1 MTQATALIVD
11 DEPDL
16 RELLE
21 LTLSRMD
28 VEVDAAEDLAD
39 ARRKLAENRYDFC
52 LTDMR
57 LPDGNGLSLIK
68 QIGRDYPDMP
78 VAMITAYGKVED
90 AVTALK
96 YGAFDFVSK
105 PVDLESLRTLVRTA
119 IKLRQDDAERRGDI
133 EPEDAPGKQPEAP
146 GDVAPAES
154 EEQPGS
160 KPAAGD
166 EAEPDQESAI
176 LDRMIGTSSAI
187 LRVRKTIVKLARSQA
202 PVMISGDSGTGKE
215 LAARLI
221 HDLGPR
227 SEQSFVAVNC
237 GAIPSELMESEFFGH
252 KKGSFT
258 GADADKEG
266 LFQTANHGTLFLD
279 EVADL
284 PLNMQVK
291 LLRVIQEKRLRA
303 IGAKQEVPIDVRI
316 LSASHKPLKPMVDA
330 GDFRSDLYFR
340 LNVIELAMPSLSQ
353 RRTDIPLLVNHFLEV
368 IAEQWGDAPRTL
380 DDSAKKALLEHPF
393 TGNVREL
400 FNILQRAVTLCDGE
414 AITAEDL
421 QLGHSSLDESDAITA
436 DPGDK
441 SLDDYMESIEKRILE
456 NALREAKYNKTEAA
470 RRLGI
475 TFRSF
480 RYKLDKYGID

>member
-1 MTQATALIVD
+1 MTDPRALVVD

-16 RELLE
+16 RELLDM
-21 LTLSRMD
+21 TLSRMGIE
-28 VEVDAAEDLAD
+28 VETAEDLAD
-39 ARRKLAENRYDFC
+39 ARRKLAAASFDFC

-68 QIGRDYPDMP
+68 QVGRDYPEMP
-78 VAMITAYGKVED
+78 IAMITAYGKVED

-105 PVDLESLRTLVRTA
+105 PVDLEALRNLVRTA
-119 IKLRQDDAERRGDI
+119 LKLRADDAEKRGDI
-133 EPEDAPGKQPEAP
+133 PAETAAEEDSAPEAAASERKSQA
-146 GDVAPAES
+146 APRPDGES
-154 EEQPGS
+154 ERQ
-160 KPAAGD
+160 
-166 EAEPDQESAI
+166 SAI
-176 LDRMIGTSSAI
+176 LDRMIGRSEAI
-187 LRVRKTIVKLARSQA
+187 QRVRQTIIKLARSQA

-215 LAARLI
+215 LAALLI
-221 HDLGPR
+221 HDLSPR
-227 SEQSFVAVNC
+227 SEKPFVAVNC

-266 LFQTANHGTLFLD
+266 MFQTANGGTLFLD

-291 LLRVIQEKRLRA
+291 LLRVIQEKRVRA
-303 IGAKQEVPIDVRI
+303 IGAKEEVPVDVRI
-316 LSASHKPLKPMVDA
+316 LSASHKPLKPMVEADT
-330 GDFRSDLYFR
+330 FRSDLYFR
-340 LNVIELAMPSLSQ
+340 LNVIELGLPSLAQ
-353 RRTDIPLLVNHFLEV
+353 RKSDIPLLVNHFLVV
-368 IAEQWGDAPRTL
+368 IAEQWGESPRKL
-380 DDSAKKALLEHPF
+380 DDGAKRALLDHPYS
-393 TGNVREL
+393 GNVREL
-400 FNILQRAVTLCDGE
+400 FNILQRAVTLCDGDT
-414 AITAEDL
+414 IRAEDL
-421 QLGHSSLDESDAITA
+421 QLDASALDTNNNVAT

-441 SLDDYMESIEKRILE
+441 NLDDYMESIERRILE
-456 NALREAKYNKTEAA
+456 TALKEAKYNKTEAA